1 MPKTTFTRKQFYD
14 LVWSESL
21 AAISRKY
28 NISYTCLREVCTEM
42 EIPIPPNGYWSK
54 LKFGKPVE
62 VYNFNETSNGKQEI
76 SLWLKSDEDSEEYY
90 STDVAQKMKN
100 KSEISKK
107 VKSLDFKATNF
118 ISDPLVVRTREY
130 LSQKNDYRNW
140 NYDLRKNTL
149 DISVSIDILPR
160 ALEVMSKF
168 IHMMKACGYAVVVKD
183 NQTYAVIN
191 NEELEI
197 SLREK
202 STRITVIGQSWN
214 HTDLKPNGK
223 LVLKY
228 QKSYYGKEWVD
239 NSVLIEDR
247 LLDIISALELI
258 ALKKKNEREELEKY
272 RAEQR
277 RLEAIIK
284 ELQARKEN
292 ELKNFKDTFLLAN
305 RYQKANDLRNY
316 IHVFEQNAIKN
327 NSLTDEKQSW
337 IEWARK
343 KADWYD
349 PFINA
354 KDELLEDIDK
364 DSLTFKSQNRW

>member
-1 MPKTTFTRKQFYD
+1 MAKTTFNRKQFYD

-42 EIPIPPNGYWSK
+42 GISIPANGYWSK
-54 LKFGKPVE
+54 LKFGKSVE
-62 VYNFNETSNGKQEI
+62 VYKFHETSKGKQEI
-76 SLWLKSDEDSEEYY
+76 SLWLRSDEDGEEYF
-90 STDVAQKMKN
+90 STDVAQMMRN

-107 VKSLDFKATNF
+107 IKPLESKTTKP
-118 ISDPLVVRTREY
+118 ITDPLVVRTREY
-130 LSQKNDYRNW
+130 LSQKKDHRNW

-149 DISVSIDILPR
+149 DISVSLDILPR
-160 ALEVMSKF
+160 ALEVMNKF
-168 IHMMKACGYAVVVKD
+168 IHMMKACGYAVVVKND
-183 NQTYAVIN
+183 QTYAVIN

-202 STRITVIGQSWN
+202 STRTTIIAQPWN
-214 HTDLKPNGK
+214 HTDLKRNGK
-223 LVLKY
+223 LVFKYLKGY
-228 QKSYYGKEWVD
+228 FGKEWVD
-239 NSVLIEDR
+239 NSILIEDR

-258 ALKKKNEREELEKY
+258 ALKKKNEREENERY
-272 RAEQR
+272 WAEQR
-277 RLEAIIK
+277 HLEVIKK

-292 ELKNFKDTFLLAN
+292 ELKNFKDTFQHAN
-305 RYQKANDLRNY
+305 RYQKVNDLRNY
-316 IHVFEQNAIKN
+316 INIFEQNAINN
-327 NSLTDEKQSW
+327 NSLTNKKQSW

-354 KDELLEDIDK
+354 KDELLEDVDK
-364 DSLTFKSQNRW
+364 DSLTFKNQSRW